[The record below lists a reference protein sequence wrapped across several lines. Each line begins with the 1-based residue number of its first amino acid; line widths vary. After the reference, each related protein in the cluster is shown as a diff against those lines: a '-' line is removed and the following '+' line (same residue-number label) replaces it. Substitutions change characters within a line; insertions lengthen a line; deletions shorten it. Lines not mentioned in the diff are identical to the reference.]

1 MYNTHIYT
9 SFNIRTNSKRQQLWL
24 KSHQRLR
31 HQHQQHWQQQ
41 RQSRTVTKLGWSLWL
56 CWDFGCLVVW
66 SFGRLLCSVCCFRL
80 FGTSFDFR
88 SKLFLQYCFLLTA
101 ALLTTIPVG
110 FVVVVVVVVLTQA
123 SFYNKETGI
132 PTTWYSA
139 LGTYTVPPPSAAS
152 KLDSRQC
159 GQFDVHL
166 VWLSTAVT
174 PAASHLPHPRRGFLG
189 GDGSRAVYQSLTG
202 TTHTHP

>member
-1 MYNTHIYT
+1 MVKKPSKTKT
-9 SFNIRTNSKRQQLWL
+9 STSTTLATTTTVTNSHEVGLVALAVLGFWL
-24 KSHQRLR
+24 
-31 HQHQQHWQQQ
+31 
-41 RQSRTVTKLGWSLWL
+41 
-56 CWDFGCLVVW
+56 FGCLVVW

-110 FVVVVVVVVLTQA
+110 FVVVVVVVLTQA